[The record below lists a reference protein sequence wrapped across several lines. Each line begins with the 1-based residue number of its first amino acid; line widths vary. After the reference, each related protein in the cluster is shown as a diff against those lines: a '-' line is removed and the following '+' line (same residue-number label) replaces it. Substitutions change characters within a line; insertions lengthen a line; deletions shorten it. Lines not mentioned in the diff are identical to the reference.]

1 MPGARWVGLVLLLA
15 TVAVV
20 HAGPIAAPRHVPV
33 PVPAPVPVPLPDA
46 SAAVTYDCREDVRL
60 FDSLAAG
67 TFDYCRGHLRYVPG
81 SLDCYQLI
89 DRVCLVY
96 LPATGEFTDTHYPR
110 TRYPFVCPG
119 GPPPPVC
126 RRLDIQ

>member
-1 MPGARWVGLVLLLA
+1 MSLLLA
-15 TVAVV
+15 TLAVV
-20 HAGPIAAPRHVPV
+20 HAGPVVPPRHVPV
-33 PVPAPVPVPLPDA
+33 PVPAPVPGFLVPDP
-46 SAAVTYDCREDVRL
+46 STVVTDCREDVRL

-81 SLDCYQLI
+81 ALDCYRFI

-96 LPATGEFTDTHYPR
+96 LPASGEFTDTHYPR
-110 TRYPFVCPG
+110 TRYPFVCPD

>member
-1 MPGARWVGLVLLLA
+1 VRGVRSAAMSVLLA
-15 TVAVV
+15 TLAVA
-20 HAGPIAAPRHVPV
+20 HAGPVVAPRHVPV
-33 PVPAPVPVPLPDA
+33 PVPTPVPVPVPDA
-46 SAAVTYDCREDVRL
+46 VLTDCRENVRL

-81 SLDCYQLI
+81 AVDCFRLI

-96 LPATGEFTDTHYPR
+96 LPASGEFTDTHYPQ
-110 TRYPFVCPG
+110 TRFPFPCPD

>member
-1 MPGARWVGLVLLLA
+1 MRGVRSAAMSVLLA
-15 TVAVV
+15 TLAVA
-20 HAGPIAAPRHVPV
+20 HAGPVVAPRHVPV
-33 PVPAPVPVPLPDA
+33 PVPDA
-46 SAAVTYDCREDVRL
+46 VLTDCRENVRL

-81 SLDCYQLI
+81 AVDCFRLI

-96 LPATGEFTDTHYPR
+96 LPASGEFTDTHYPQ
-110 TRYPFVCPG
+110 TRFPFPCPD